1 MKELNYDFL
10 MQINSDIYYD
20 LDKYIDKK
28 NIRKVLFNKV
38 SIEYPVITL
47 DKENTIFNL
56 WLICDY
62 KNEKGE
68 TLIDEYLN
76 ERRIINNLEREILIQ
91 KKKSYPSLYEIL
103 NIVND
108 KIVAKNLFTT
118 ETIEILEPSAKRIL
132 KQGDCFIA
140 RIENIL
146 GHNIFSGQLIYTPKS
161 VIPYF
166 IKEVFYDYNYE
177 LSKDFSLSFQDYVKD
192 NCFKFYDLF
201 YINVYE
207 HFDPSEEDISSIYDD
222 IEEFQ
227 NYLYYKKDPLLTDK
241 YINKLLELYDYYL
254 SPEDLSL
261 RDLNRID
268 LNELFL
274 NTIYDG
280 FISSSETFSL
290 YLDVLTE
297 YILFKENQTNDFHDS
312 LEQIKQ
318 IRENRFDFIRE
329 INKGESHF
337 YKDKYLVSKLNE
349 FDLTFNDDFIK
360 DFDVFLIY
368 LISNNLSLTDKKQKI
383 KKSDKMILIENLFKT
398 YEFNDLYS
406 SADIIDIFK
415 ALGLSLNIIE
425 INDNKLIPSNIV
437 EDYLILSNEEKMQVL
452 LSEIFKIDFISSI
465 LNIDIKNAEKSKELL
480 LKLMAKL
487 MRNPMPLKLII
498 DEIAVLKK
506 ELSTLIYILYTIGLV
521 DLKNNNLTLT
531 RLGKICFPFINQWS
545 RRKMDN
551 ILIFTLKN

>member
-1 MKELNYDFL
+1 
-10 MQINSDIYYD
+10 
-20 LDKYIDKK
+20 
-28 NIRKVLFNKV
+28 
-38 SIEYPVITL
+38 
-47 DKENTIFNL
+47 
-56 WLICDY
+56 
-62 KNEKGE
+62 
-68 TLIDEYLN
+68 
-76 ERRIINNLEREILIQ
+76 
-91 KKKSYPSLYEIL
+91 
-103 NIVND
+103 
-108 KIVAKNLFTT
+108 
-118 ETIEILEPSAKRIL
+118 
-132 KQGDCFIA
+132 
-140 RIENIL
+140 
-146 GHNIFSGQLIYTPKS
+146 
-161 VIPYF
+161 
-166 IKEVFYDYNYE
+166 
-177 LSKDFSLSFQDYVKD
+177 

-406 SADIIDIFK
+406 STDIIDIFK

-437 EDYLILSNEEKMQVL
+437 EDYLILSNE
-452 LSEIFKIDFISSI
+452 
-465 LNIDIKNAEKSKELL
+465 
-480 LKLMAKL
+480 
-487 MRNPMPLKLII
+487 
-498 DEIAVLKK
+498 
-506 ELSTLIYILYTIGLV
+506 
-521 DLKNNNLTLT
+521 
-531 RLGKICFPFINQWS
+531 
-545 RRKMDN
+545 
-551 ILIFTLKN
+551 

>member
-1 MKELNYDFL
+1 

-166 IKEVFYDYNYE
+166 IKEVF
-177 LSKDFSLSFQDYVKD
+177 
-192 NCFKFYDLF
+192 
-201 YINVYE
+201 
-207 HFDPSEEDISSIYDD
+207 
-222 IEEFQ
+222 
-227 NYLYYKKDPLLTDK
+227 
-241 YINKLLELYDYYL
+241 
-254 SPEDLSL
+254 
-261 RDLNRID
+261 
-268 LNELFL
+268 
-274 NTIYDG
+274 
-280 FISSSETFSL
+280 
-290 YLDVLTE
+290 
-297 YILFKENQTNDFHDS
+297 
-312 LEQIKQ
+312 
-318 IRENRFDFIRE
+318 
-329 INKGESHF
+329 
-337 YKDKYLVSKLNE
+337 
-349 FDLTFNDDFIK
+349 
-360 DFDVFLIY
+360 
-368 LISNNLSLTDKKQKI
+368 
-383 KKSDKMILIENLFKT
+383 
-398 YEFNDLYS
+398 
-406 SADIIDIFK
+406 
-415 ALGLSLNIIE
+415 
-425 INDNKLIPSNIV
+425 
-437 EDYLILSNEEKMQVL
+437 
-452 LSEIFKIDFISSI
+452 
-465 LNIDIKNAEKSKELL
+465 
-480 LKLMAKL
+480 
-487 MRNPMPLKLII
+487 
-498 DEIAVLKK
+498 
-506 ELSTLIYILYTIGLV
+506 
-521 DLKNNNLTLT
+521 
-531 RLGKICFPFINQWS
+531 
-545 RRKMDN
+545 
-551 ILIFTLKN
+551 